1 MINLL
6 ITGGS
11 GYVGTRL
18 INYLLKKK
26 IRIFNYD
33 IGLYGDDHLPTNKN
47 LNTVKKD
54 IRDRSP
60 LKIQLKKIKLILFY
74 I

>member
-18 INYLLKKK
+18 INYLLKKE

-47 LNTVKKD
+47 FNNIKKD
-54 IRDRSP
+54 IRDQFP
-60 LKIQLKKIKLILFY
+60 LKVQLKKIKLMLFY

>member
-11 GYVGTRL
+11 GYVGSRL
-18 INYLLKKK
+18 INFLLEKE
-26 IRIFNYD
+26 
-33 IGLYGDDHLPTNKN
+33 
-47 LNTVKKD
+47 
-54 IRDRSP
+54 
-60 LKIQLKKIKLILFY
+60 IKFLIM

>member
-26 IRIFNYD
+26 
-33 IGLYGDDHLPTNKN
+33 
-47 LNTVKKD
+47 
-54 IRDRSP
+54 
-60 LKIQLKKIKLILFY
+60 KLEFLIM

>member
-11 GYVGTRL
+11 GYVGSRL
-18 INYLLKKK
+18 INFLLEKE

-33 IGLYGDDHLPTNKN
+33 IALYVMIICL
-47 LNTVKKD
+47 
-54 IRDRSP
+54 
-60 LKIQLKKIKLILFY
+60 
-74 I
+74 